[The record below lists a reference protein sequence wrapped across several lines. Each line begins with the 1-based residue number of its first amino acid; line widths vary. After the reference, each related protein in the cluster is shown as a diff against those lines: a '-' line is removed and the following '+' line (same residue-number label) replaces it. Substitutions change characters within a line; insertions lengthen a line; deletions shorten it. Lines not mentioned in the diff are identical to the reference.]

1 MSTSAKAAWVLAIV
15 AALASAGY
23 ANWADSFDG
32 GTYNLTTWKWLSYPM
47 VTDTYTQTLV
57 TTDEGN
63 TYVALKETTSVG
75 APVPGSAFGIGFGS
89 EEKFTDVRVA
99 ATVNVAGDASHNYH
113 GLATRSTYVVND
125 GKIVPGA
132 APGVVASCYV
142 MHINW
147 ENGPANLAIDIEKVV
162 NLQNIMDKDFDVV
175 APTLGNA
182 RSYYAALDTI
192 GSGPVYVQGT
202 LYEFKGGPIVAQTAL
217 MVDTDAKDVWEDANK
232 GDKPFLNGA
241 SGIFAQNERDEPEF
255 AGFYTTFDD
264 VSSSSDGPP
273 AMLLGP
279 ANGATDVSMQ
289 ATLSWIE
296 AKYATGRQ
304 LWFGPKGNMQL
315 VDPAPAGAT
324 YVTGMLDRAQAYEW
338 RVDLV
343 GPKGT
348 VTGDTWTFTTG
359 DTLVIDDFESYADD
373 AAIAAAWP
381 HNIGGD
387 FQYVFAETTTIL
399 QGAKAMRL
407 EYENQFD
414 PFFTEATRT
423 FAAAQD
429 WKGLNGQ
436 SLVLNFRGKR
446 DNVEQPLYV
455 RLEDEAGNK
464 ATVKHAF
471 NFAVQSEP
479 WRVWDRILLSDF
491 AGVDMAAVKKITIG
505 VGGGESS
512 SGQADNDRDALYLD
526 NIRLQFAEPTR
537 PD

>member
-1 MSTSAKAAWVLAIV
+1 MSTSAKAASVWVVV
-15 AALASAGY
+15 AVLASAGY

-32 GTYNLTTWKWLSYPM
+32 GAYNLTTWKWLSYPM
-47 VTDTYTQTLV
+47 VTNTYTQTLV

-75 APVPGSAFGIGFGS
+75 AAVPGSAFGIGFGS

-99 ATVNVAGDASHNYH
+99 ATVNVEGDASHAHH
-113 GLATRSTYVVND
+113 GLATRATYILND

-147 ENGPANLAIDIEKVV
+147 EQGPANLTIDVEKVV

-175 APTLGNA
+175 VPALANA

-217 MVDTDAKDVWEDANK
+217 MIDTDAKDAWEDANK
-232 GDKPFLNGA
+232 GDKPFLNGS
-241 SGIFAQNERDEPEF
+241 SGIFAQNERPSP

-264 VSSSSDGPP
+264 ISSSSDGPP
-273 AMLLGP
+273 AMLLSP
-279 ANGATDVSMQ
+279 ANGAQNVSMQ

-296 AKYATGRQ
+296 AMYATGRQ

-315 VDPAPAGAT
+315 VDPAPTGAS
-324 YVTGMLDRAQAYEW
+324 YVTGMLNDGQTYEW

-343 GPKGT
+343 GSAGS
-348 VTGDTWTFTTG
+348 VTGDTWAFTTG
-359 DTLVIDDFESYADD
+359 GALVIDDFESYADD
-373 AAIAAAWP
+373 AQIAAAWP
-381 HNIGGD
+381 HNIGGE
-387 FQYVFAETTTIL
+387 FRYVFAETATIL

-423 FAAAQD
+423 FAAPQD
-429 WKGLNGQ
+429 WQSLNGS
-436 SLVLNFRGKR
+436 SLALDFRGKR
-446 DNVEQPLYV
+446 DNVEQPLFV

-464 ATVKHAF
+464 AAVKHAL

-479 WRVWDRILLSDF
+479 WRTWDQIFLSDF
-491 AGVDMAAVKKITIG
+491 TGVDMASVKKITIG
-505 VGGGESS
+505 VGTGESS
-512 SGQADNDRDALYLD
+512 SGQAADDKDAIYIDNL
-526 NIRLQFAEPTR
+526 RLVLGAAGRPTN
-537 PD
+537 